1 MKPAPHLLTCLIG
14 LAVPMVGLAQ
24 PTITVQPQSQTNV
37 VGTDATFTVTASGTM
52 PLAYQWQWGVSGY
65 FYDRTDCTN
74 TTLVLTNVGSS
85 DALDYR
91 VTVTNVDGA
100 ITSDVATLT
109 VIVPPTNVRVTPTNS
124 SVSLGANVTMRVTAG
139 GTPPLGYQ
147 WCVNGTALSGQTK
160 NPLSLTNVQS
170 VNAGAYAV
178 VVTNAAGAVTS
189 APVNLTVDT
198 TFTKITSGAI
208 VTDRGFFP
216 CSSWADYDNDGF
228 LDLLVGNFAP
238 GNFLYHNNRD
248 GTFSRINTAPIAT
261 DPEHTIRCAWADYDN
276 DGLLDFVAFNG
287 SANYLEANALYHNN
301 GGGTF
306 SRMAAGAVG
315 VLASAQG
322 NCHGGTWGD
331 FNHDGLLDL
340 LVVDW
345 SGKVVLYQNNPDGR
359 FTKVVGDP
367 LVNFGYQSTGCAWA
381 DFDNDGWIDVF
392 IAGFAGGPNRLFHND
407 GHGAFIAITGR
418 VPSSDTA
425 SSDGIA
431 WGDYD
436 NDGYLDLFV
445 TDPDSGGNRLYR
457 NKGDGTFQ
465 RITSGAI
472 VADRKGSTGC
482 AWGDYDNDGFL
493 DLFVVNGFAGSQDNL
508 LYHNN
513 GDGTFSKI
521 TSGSPVNDGGTSFG
535 VGWGDY
541 DNDGFLD
548 LFVANSNGPGGS
560 LVQTNFLY
568 RNNGNSNAWIRIK
581 CVGTASNRAGFGAKV
596 RVRAT
601 IAGQSRWQM
610 RQIDGGDGT
619 SGGSLEAHFGLGDA
633 TIIDTVRIEWP
644 SGIVQELHDVAPK
657 QFLTVTEP
665 TRLQSRG
672 AGVLRI
678 QSWKGMAF
686 EVQASTDLNQWS
698 PLTTVTNLAGTLE
711 FTDPDTANSF
721 RRFYRTVVR

>member
-1 MKPAPHLLTCLIG
+1 MLSP
-14 LAVPMVGLAQ
+14 AQ
-24 PTITVQPQSQTNV
+24 PTITVQPQSQTNL
-37 VGTDATFTVTASGTM
+37 VGTGATFTVVATGIE
-52 PLAYQWQWGVSGY
+52 PLAYQWQMYGGFPD
-65 FYDRTDCTN
+65 FYDLTDRTN
-74 TTLVLTNVGSS
+74 ATLVLTNVGSS
-85 DALDYR
+85 DAGDYR
-91 VTVTNVDGA
+91 VIVTNADGA
-100 ITSDVATLT
+100 ITSDVAHLT
-109 VIVPPTNVRVTPTNS
+109 VLLPPVITKQPANA
-124 SVSLGANVTMRVTAG
+124 SVSLGANLTMRVTAG
-139 GTPPLGYQ
+139 GAPPLGYQ
-147 WCVNGTALSGQTK
+147 WRVNGTALSGQTK

-170 VNAGAYAV
+170 VDAGAYAV
-178 VVTNAAGAVTS
+178 VVTNVAGAVTS
-189 APVNLTVDT
+189 APANLTVDT

-208 VTDRGFFP
+208 VTDRGDFP

-228 LDLLVGNFAP
+228 LDLLVGHFAT

-287 SANYLEANALYHNN
+287 SAQYPGEEANALYRNN
-301 GGGTF
+301 GDGTF
-306 SRMAAGAVG
+306 SRMTAATVG
-315 VLASAQG
+315 ELASDKTS
-322 NCHGGTWGD
+322 CHGGAWGD

-340 LVVDW
+340 LVVNW
-345 SGKVVLYQNNPDGR
+345 SRNVVLYRNNPDGR

-367 LVNFGYQSTGCAWA
+367 LVKFGSQSTGCAWA

-392 IAGFAGGPNRLFHND
+392 IAGFWGGPNGLFRND
-407 GHGAFIAITGR
+407 RHGAFIPITGR

-425 SSDGIA
+425 SSDGVA

-445 TDPDSGGNRLYR
+445 TNPDSEGNRLYR

-465 RITSGAI
+465 RITSGVI

-493 DLFVVNGFAGSQDNL
+493 DLFVVNGFNGSQDNL

-521 TSGSPVNDGGTSFG
+521 TRGSPVNDGGTSFG

-548 LFVANSNGPGGS
+548 LFVGNGIGPGE
-560 LVQTNFLY
+560 NFLY

-581 CVGTASNRAGFGAKV
+581 CVGTASNRTGFGAKV
-596 RVRAT
+596 RVHAT
-601 IAGQSRWQM
+601 IGGQSRWQM

-619 SGGSLEAHFGLGDA
+619 CGGSLEADFGLGDS
-633 TIIDTVRIEWP
+633 TIIDTLRIEWP

-657 QFLTVTEP
+657 QFLTITEP
-665 TRLQSRG
+665 ARLQALG

-686 EVQASTDLNQWS
+686 EVQASTNLDQWS
-698 PLTTVTNLAGTLE
+698 SITTVTNLTGTLE
-711 FTDPDTANSF
+711 FRDPDTANPL
-721 RRFYRTVVR
+721 RRFYRTVFR

>member
-1 MKPAPHLLTCLIG
+1 MKPAPLLLTCLIG
-14 LAVPMVGLAQ
+14 LAVPIVAPAQ

-37 VGTDATFTVTASGTM
+37 VGTDATFTVVATGIE
-52 PLAYQWQWGVSGY
+52 PLAYQW
-65 FYDRTDCTN
+65 R
-74 TTLVLTNVGSS
+74 L
-85 DALDYR
+85 
-91 VTVTNVDGA
+91 
-100 ITSDVATLT
+100 
-109 VIVPPTNVRVTPTNS
+109 
-124 SVSLGANVTMRVTAG
+124 
-139 GTPPLGYQ
+139 
-147 WCVNGTALSGQTK
+147 GTADLAGKT
-160 NPLSLTNVQS
+160 NDTLSLTNVQTA
-170 VNAGAYAV
+170 NAGSYAV
-178 VVTNAAGAVTS
+178 VVTNADGAATSAVATLTVLVPPFITKQPTNFLTLSLGASVGNRVTASGTTPLYYQWRLNGTNLAGATNPSLVITNLQLPNVGTYTAVATNSVGSVTS
-189 APVNLTVDT
+189 VVVALSVDP
-198 TFTKITSGAI
+198 TFTKITSGSI

-228 LDLLVGNFAP
+228 LDLLVGNFDK

-261 DPEHTIRCAWADYDN
+261 DPEHTIRCAWGDYDN
-276 DGLLDFVAFNG
+276 DGLLDFVALNG
-287 SANYLEANALYHNN
+287 SSSYWEANALYHNN
-301 GGGTF
+301 GDGTF

-315 VLASAQG
+315 VLASDKG
-322 NCHGGTWGD
+322 NCHGGAWGD
-331 FNHDGLLDL
+331 FNNDGLLDL
-340 LVVDW
+340 LVVSW
-345 SGKVVLYQNNPDGR
+345 SGKVVLYRNNPDGR
-359 FTKVVGDP
+359 FTKVVADP
-367 LVNFGYQSTGCAWA
+367 LVNFGPQSTGCAWA
-381 DFDNDGWIDVF
+381 DFNNDGWIDVF
-392 IAGFAGGPNRLFHND
+392 VAGYGGGNCLFRNN
-407 GHGAFIAITGR
+407 GHGAFTAISGR
-418 VPSSDTA
+418 VPSSDAA
-425 SSDGIA
+425 SSDGVA

-445 TDPDSGGNRLYR
+445 TDFESGGNRLYR

-493 DLFVVNGFAGSQDNL
+493 DLFVVNGFAGPENNL

-548 LFVANSNGPGGS
+548 LFVANSNEPGGS
-560 LVQTNFLY
+560 LMQSNFLY

-581 CVGTASNRAGFGAKV
+581 CVGTASNRTGFGTKL
-596 RVRAT
+596 RVKAT

-619 SGGSLEAHFGLGDA
+619 SGGSLEAHFGLGNA
-633 TIIDTVRIEWP
+633 TNVDTVRIEWP

-672 AGVLRI
+672 AGILRI

-686 EVQASTDLNQWS
+686 EVQASTDLKQWS
-698 PLTTVTNLAGTLE
+698 PMTTVTNLTGTLE

-721 RRFYRTVVR
+721 RRFYRTAVR

>member
-1 MKPAPHLLTCLIG
+1 MKPAPLLLTCLIG

-91 VTVTNVDGA
+91 VIVTNVDGA

-109 VIVPPTNVRVTPTNS
+109 VIVPPTNAKVNPTNS

-170 VNAGAYAV
+170 VDAGAYAV
-178 VVTNAAGAVTS
+178 VVTNVAGAVTS
-189 APVNLTVDT
+189 QVATLSVDP

-208 VTDRGFFP
+208 VTDRGLFTS
-216 CSSWADYDNDGF
+216 SSWADYDNDGF
-228 LDLLVGNFAP
+228 LDLLVGNFDT

-287 SANYLEANALYHNN
+287 GSSYWEANALYHNN
-301 GGGTF
+301 GDGTF

-315 VLASAQG
+315 VLASDKG
-322 NCHGGTWGD
+322 NCHGGAWGD
-331 FNHDGLLDL
+331 FNNDGLLDL
-340 LVVDW
+340 LVVSW
-345 SGKVVLYQNNPDGR
+345 SGKVVLYRNNPDGR
-359 FTKVVGDP
+359 FTKVGAGP
-367 LVNFGYQSTGCAWA
+367 LVNFGPQSTGCAWA
-381 DFDNDGWIDVF
+381 DFNNDGWIDVF
-392 IAGFAGGPNRLFHND
+392 VAGGYGGGNCLFRND

-418 VPSSDTA
+418 VPSSDAA
-425 SSDGIA
+425 SSDGVA

-445 TDPDSGGNRLYR
+445 TDFESGGNRLYR

-493 DLFVVNGFAGSQDNL
+493 DLFVVNGFAGPENNL

-548 LFVANSNGPGGS
+548 LFVANGLRGPPQS
-560 LVQTNFLY
+560 NFLY

-633 TIIDTVRIEWP
+633 TVIDTVRIEWP

-698 PLTTVTNLAGTLE
+698 PMTTVTNLTGTLE
-711 FTDPDTANSF
+711 FTDPDTTNSF